1 LFVEAVLQQQFGPE
15 DFMKG
20 ITGNPVLDAYQ
31 RGGVSKVGAAKP
43 AEQAG
48 PAAPGAGGA
57 STSAVEVSI
66 SPQARDLAATSG
78 APVNHAKVE
87 DVKSQIS
94 QGTFQ
99 INSQVVAQ
107 RMLSALG

>member
-1 LFVEAVLQQQFGPE
+1 
-15 DFMKG
+15 MKG

-31 RGGVSKVGAAKP
+31 RGGVSKVGAAMP

-48 PAAPGAGGA
+48 PVTPSVGGP

-66 SPQARDLAATSG
+66 SPAARDMAANSSQ
-78 APVNHAKVE
+78 PINHAKVE
-87 DVKSQIS
+87 DVKSRIS

-99 INSQVVAQ
+99 IDSHVVAQ
-107 RMLSALG
+107 RLLSALG

>member
-1 LFVEAVLQQQFGPE
+1 
-15 DFMKG
+15 MKG

-48 PAAPGAGGA
+48 PAAPSASGGA

-66 SPQARDLAATSG
+66 SSHARDLAASSSQ
-78 APVNHAKVE
+78 PINHAKVE
-87 DVKSQIS
+87 DVKNQIS
-94 QGTFQ
+94 QGTFH
-99 INSQVVAQ
+99 IDSKVVAQ
-107 RMLSALG
+107 KLLSALG

>member
-1 LFVEAVLQQQFGPE
+1 
-15 DFMKG
+15 MKG

-48 PAAPGAGGA
+48 PAAPSASGGA

-66 SPQARDLAATSG
+66 STQARDLAANSSQ
-78 APVNHAKVE
+78 PIDYAKVE
-87 DVKSQIS
+87 GVKSKIS
-94 QGTFQ
+94 AGTFH
-99 INSQVVAQ
+99 IDSKAVAQ
-107 RMLSALG
+107 KLLSALG

>member
-1 LFVEAVLQQQFGPE
+1 
-15 DFMKG
+15 MKG

-31 RGGVSKVGAAKP
+31 RGGVSKVGPAKP

-48 PAAPGAGGA
+48 AVAPSAGGP

-66 SPQARDLAATSG
+66 STQARDLAANHKE
-78 APVNHAKVE
+78 PVNHAKVE
-87 DVKSQIS
+87 DVKGRIS

-99 INSQVVAQ
+99 IDSKVVAQ
-107 RMLSALG
+107 RLLSALG

>member
-1 LFVEAVLQQQFGPE
+1 
-15 DFMKG
+15 MKG

-48 PAAPGAGGA
+48 AAAPSAAGGA

-66 SPQARDLAATSG
+66 SAHARDLAASSSQ
-78 APVNHAKVE
+78 PVNHAKVE
-87 DVKSQIS
+87 DVKSRIS
-94 QGTFQ
+94 AGTFQ
-99 INSQVVAQ
+99 IDNRVVAQ
-107 RMLSALG
+107 KLLSALG

>member
-1 LFVEAVLQQQFGPE
+1 
-15 DFMKG
+15 MKG

-48 PAAPGAGGA
+48 AAAPSAAGGA

-66 SPQARDLAATSG
+66 SAQARDLAANSSQ
-78 APVNHAKVE
+78 PVNHAKVE

-94 QGTFQ
+94 AGTFK
-99 INSQVVAQ
+99 IDSKVVAQ
-107 RMLSALG
+107 KLLSALG

>member
-1 LFVEAVLQQQFGPE
+1 
-15 DFMKG
+15 MKG

-48 PAAPGAGGA
+48 AALPTTSGGPSSA
-57 STSAVEVSI
+57 AVEVSI
-66 SPQARDLAATSG
+66 SSQARDLAANSSQ
-78 APVNHAKVE
+78 PIDVAKVE
-87 DVKSQIS
+87 DVKNRIN

-99 INSQVVAQ
+99 IDSTLVAQ
-107 RMLSALG
+107 RLLSALG

>member
-1 LFVEAVLQQQFGPE
+1 
-15 DFMKG
+15 MKG

-48 PAAPGAGGA
+48 APAPSTGGAGSA

-66 SPQARDLAATSG
+66 SSQARDMAANSTQ
-78 APVNHAKVE
+78 PVNHAKVE
-87 DVKSQIS
+87 DVKNRIS
-94 QGTFQ
+94 QGTFHVD
-99 INSQVVAQ
+99 SKLVAQ
-107 RMLSALG
+107 RLLSALG

>member
-1 LFVEAVLQQQFGPE
+1 
-15 DFMKG
+15 MKG

-43 AEQAG
+43 LETAG
-48 PAAPGAGGA
+48 AAAPSVGGA

-66 SPQARDLAATSG
+66 SSHARDLAGSG

-87 DVKSQIS
+87 DVKNQIS
-94 QGTFQ
+94 NGTFQ
-99 INSQVVAQ
+99 IDSKKVAQ
-107 RMLSALG
+107 RLLSALG